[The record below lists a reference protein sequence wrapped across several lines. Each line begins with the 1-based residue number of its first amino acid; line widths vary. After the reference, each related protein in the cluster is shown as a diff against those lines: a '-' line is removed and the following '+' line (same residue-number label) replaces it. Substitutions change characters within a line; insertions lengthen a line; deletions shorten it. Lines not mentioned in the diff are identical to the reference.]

1 MPKYR
6 DASAYGVSAVH
17 IVNREHKHGKKGSST
32 RVRKEHVAIRL
43 RKPETRYQPKSR
55 PATRRPST
63 SSTRRIALRTVGQ
76 PAMVYP
82 DGTSAVRYVTPRRS
96 KRVSIP
102 KRVKFVVPQRSQR
115 QLAAQTPRQTRVSPR
130 ENVDEDLI
138 AGLCRQG
145 IRCREI
151 SKALDR
157 LRKYVFDSDADL
169 LKATVKQVK
178 ALRAAIFQLVDY
190 FDLYP
195 RRLSMVLF
203 YINAVY
209 GTTSF
214 TIQRI
219 LSILRDTSI
228 NSSQLWDH
236 LLHSMEEALGG
247 LELYETLRIYRD
259 FLLSLSHLLKGDH
272 PFDAG
277 PVEELYDYTLQLRI
291 HQGIGGAV
299 SNKYLPYSPLNEIVQ
314 CYQEFDPK
322 HWAET
327 CLKSPLPS
335 RRRMLRTQRSK
346 SLGEHYPFA
355 YYRKTDAPKIL
366 WRKSFDNNISAMI
379 FLNENDNNAHMQLRI
394 VNKDQPLFAT
404 APISL
409 LGITREDSCVKLHT
423 LGDGAWRSPQRLWAV
438 LSFDIWEELILFHA
452 AFMSIKARH
461 SFQTSMIPDDHFKQ
475 ESIIYQTY
483 ITEAGRIHN
492 FVILEDKYTGDMRLL
507 AINGQGNHQGA
518 PAWIIFL
525 TVRPEAPWIETL
537 SSQAVCL
544 LDVYVYTFSDRHVL
558 DEGLY
563 GPKRDFQIEFA
574 DSKSRRKFEGYFPGG
589 VIRRKRSGH

>member
-1 MPKYR
+1 
-6 DASAYGVSAVH
+6 
-17 IVNREHKHGKKGSST
+17 
-32 RVRKEHVAIRL
+32 
-43 RKPETRYQPKSR
+43 
-55 PATRRPST
+55 
-63 SSTRRIALRTVGQ
+63 
-76 PAMVYP
+76 MVYP
-82 DGTSAVRYVTPRRS
+82 DGTSAVRYVTPRRA

-115 QLAAQTPRQTRVSPR
+115 QLAVQAPRQTRISPR

-151 SKALDR
+151 SKALDK

-209 GTTSF
+209 GTASF

-219 LSILRDTSI
+219 LSILRDTSV
-228 NSSQLWDH
+228 NSSQLWSH

-291 HQGIGGAV
+291 HQGIGGKSVIPTSTKSTTNMLIGAV

-314 CYQEFDPK
+314 CYQEF
-322 HWAET
+322 EVLIFSNLT
-327 CLKSPLPS
+327 SI
-335 RRRMLRTQRSK
+335 K
-346 SLGEHYPFA
+346 SL
-355 YYRKTDAPKIL
+355 TKIA
-366 WRKSFDNNISAMI
+366 N
-379 FLNENDNNAHMQLRI
+379 
-394 VNKDQPLFAT
+394 
-404 APISL
+404 
-409 LGITREDSCVKLHT
+409 T
-423 LGDGAWRSPQRLWAV
+423 LGRNLPQEPAA
-438 LSFDIWEELILFHA
+438 IPPAHA
-452 AFMSIKARH
+452 AYS
-461 SFQTSMIPDDHFKQ
+461 
-475 ESIIYQTY
+475 
-483 ITEAGRIHN
+483 
-492 FVILEDKYTGDMRLL
+492 
-507 AINGQGNHQGA
+507 
-518 PAWIIFL
+518 
-525 TVRPEAPWIETL
+525 TVRLPTYHYYPL
-537 SSQAVCL
+537 V
-544 LDVYVYTFSDRHVL
+544 
-558 DEGLY
+558 
-563 GPKRDFQIEFA
+563 
-574 DSKSRRKFEGYFPGG
+574 
-589 VIRRKRSGH
+589 